1 MTIPLFYSDGYVM
14 TIPLFYSDGDGVWR
28 ERRSL
33 GIKSNQWGRD
43 EGNPT
48 HHWKTQSKKSTDP

>member
-28 ERRSL
+28 ERRSF
-33 GIKSNQWGRD
+33 GIKSN
-43 EGNPT
+43 
-48 HHWKTQSKKSTDP
+48 